1 MCCCVWF
8 QITLLLNET
17 GDVFAGVGPI
27 ALAAARIVKRVYAND
42 LNPHAVEFME
52 QNSVV
57 NKLEKRIEVNSNKLQ
72 ALCFILLNHFI
83 HF

>member
-1 MCCCVWF
+1 M
-8 QITLLLNET
+8 LLLT

-27 ALAAARIVKRVYAND
+27 ALAAAKIVKRVYAND

-57 NKLEKRIEVNSNKLQ
+57 NKLEKRIEVIQIPNTL
-72 ALCFILLNHFI
+72 FHFFLNHL
-83 HF
+83 